1 MQGFDNIF
9 AIGDIAITD
18 DPQYPAGYPQL
29 ARVAISQG
37 ERIAANLIAV
47 SKGKPME
54 PYEYRSIGVLATVGR
69 NRAFAEWGNS
79 GSKASWRGWPGVSC
93 TFFFLLGVQN
103 KIKVFSGWVWNYF
116 GKDLPVRLIIGCGV
130 PCKDAK

>member
-37 ERIAANLIAV
+37 EQIAANLIAV

-69 NRAFAEWGNS
+69 NRAFAEWGKFRIK
-79 GSKASWRGWPGVSC
+79 GFMAWLAWCFVHIL
-93 TFFFLLGVQN
+93 FLLGVQN

>member
-1 MQGFDNIF
+1 M
-9 AIGDIAITD
+9 
-18 DPQYPAGYPQL
+18 

-37 ERIAANLIAV
+37 EQIAANLIAV

-69 NRAFAEWGNS
+69 NRAFAEWGKFRIK
-79 GSKASWRGWPGVSC
+79 GFMAWLAWCFVHIL
-93 TFFFLLGVQN
+93 FLLGVQN
-103 KIKVFSGWVWNYF
+103 KIKVFSGWV
-116 GKDLPVRLIIGCGV
+116 RLIIGCGV